1 MLPIVWS
8 SLCIVKVAA
17 CGTLVSFSCEILQ
30 VTTWVSCLQHDEV
43 AISLYE
49 LTFLGLLVQQI
60 SHIYQERSWLR

>member
-30 VTTWVSCLQHDEV
+30 RPIFQELAAMYIQGQLQR
-43 AISLYE
+43 L
-49 LTFLGLLVQQI
+49 LTFGDPPEPQTSRNDLEH
-60 SHIYQERSWLR
+60 S